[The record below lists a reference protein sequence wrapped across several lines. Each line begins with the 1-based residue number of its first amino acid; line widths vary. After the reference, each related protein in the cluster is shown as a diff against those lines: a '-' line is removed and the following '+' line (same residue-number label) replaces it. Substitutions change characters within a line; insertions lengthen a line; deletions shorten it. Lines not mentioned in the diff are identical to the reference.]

1 MIRRGFPDCP
11 PGQYNPIGFY
21 AGMRGRIPY
30 SSRGCEPPAP
40 LLFFFR
46 KKKRRGRKEKTWP
59 TDAQEKNTSNLFRPI
74 CLRLRSPWGRPP
86 LEERG
91 YAPFFTPHVGNK
103 SCKIFGAIVR
113 NSAYQ
118 PGSVSFSRATSALTR
133 VVYLSDHPNCTIRW
147 GLPVLRR
154 RALSIKI
161 R

>member
-1 MIRRGFPDCP
+1 MPVFRTENLAPPRVPIAPMRRPHPLFS
-11 PGQYNPIGFY
+11 F
-21 AGMRGRIPY
+21 
-30 SSRGCEPPAP
+30 SR
-40 LLFFFR
+40 
-46 KKKRRGRKEKTWP
+46 KRKEGG
-59 TDAQEKNTSNLFRPI
+59 EKKSLANRRTGKEHIEFFCPI
-74 CLRLRSPWGRPP
+74 CLGLRSPWGRPP

-133 VVYLSDHPNCTIRW
+133 VVYLGAHPNCTIRW
-147 GLPVLRR
+147 GLPVLGR